1 MYDNSTDKDADITL
15 TINKNDI
22 DKDNNLVFTVKY
34 DTNTNSL
41 YAVKTSNVINNSMWI
56 SNSVGYQAYKDRLE
70 EIRPCQYHL
79 DILGGV
85 LSREQFLPDVLKNI
99 ALRMYSFL
107 GKNQE
112 ERNKIQDLSEH
123 LYRAAEI
130 LEVMILD
137 PSDNSI
143 EIGKLKKLIKGMK
156 SKDHLNLDVFKIL
169 GQTEE

>member
-1 MYDNSTDKDADITL
+1 MYDDSTDKDADITL

-99 ALRMYSFL
+99 ALRMYSFS

>member
-99 ALRMYSFL
+99 ALRMYSFS

-130 LEVMILD
+130 LKVMILD